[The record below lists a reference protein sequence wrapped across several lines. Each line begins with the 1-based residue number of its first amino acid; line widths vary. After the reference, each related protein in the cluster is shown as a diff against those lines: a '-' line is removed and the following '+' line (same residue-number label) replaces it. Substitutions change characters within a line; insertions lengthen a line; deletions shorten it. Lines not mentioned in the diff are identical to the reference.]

1 MTLKGKDINKLPTD
15 GYVIFPLSMSR
26 LQGDQSPEKC
36 MEYMAVL
43 DDKINIPG
51 NDVVFLYTN
60 GLYFNTKEF
69 AYTVRKRTTQ
79 QMLAH
84 RNALK
89 RLILKKGTYMPGAFH
104 FLPFDYIILNSDCF
118 QPFFEALYKL
128 YKKNKDFKKYLLE
141 ALGEREP
148 CQANIDF
155 MLEEIAVGHI
165 IREHLIDFPKTL
177 VKKDKFRLIVYPGP
191 VFKPEIYIWQKR
203 LLPQES
209 PKKLGRYYNAT
220 YDPKKRVLYRFDE
233 VKLD

>member
-26 LQGDQSPEKC
+26 LQGTQSPDKC
-36 MEYMAVL
+36 IEYIEVL
-43 DDKINIPG
+43 DKKINIPG
-51 NDVVFLYTN
+51 NDIVFLYTN
-60 GLYFNTKEF
+60 GLYFNTKET

-89 RLILKKGTYMPGAFH
+89 KLILKKGTYMPGAFH
-104 FLPFDYIILNSDCF
+104 FLPFDYIILNSDSF
-118 QPFFEALYKL
+118 QSFFEKL
-128 YKKNKDFKKYLLE
+128 QKILKKDKNFKKHIIK
-141 ALGEREP
+141 ALGKREYNK
-148 CQANIDF
+148 ANIDF

-177 VKKDKFRLIVYPGP
+177 VKKDKFRLIVYPGAY
-191 VFKPEIYIWQKR
+191 FKPEVYAWQKKI
-203 LLPQES
+203 LPQES

-220 YDPKKRVLYRFDE
+220 YDPDKKVLYRFDE
-233 VKLD
+233 IRLD